1 MASTRLSVR
10 EARPIKHFFGM
21 QGKTVGHLPK
31 RAM

>member
-1 MASTRLSVR
+1 MAAARLSVR

-21 QGKTVGHLPK
+21 HGEAAGHLPK